1 MIRVM
6 LVEAVCFTSALNQG
20 FSPFFAIA
28 ELSGNSPFRTP
39 GAAAGQPRFA
49 RISAGNS

>member
-6 LVEAVCFTSALNQG
+6 LVEAACFTSAINQG

-28 ELSGNSPFRTP
+28 ELSGNSPFLTP
-39 GAAAGQPRFA
+39 GAAERQPRFA
-49 RISAGNS
+49 RISAVNS